1 MRGDEIAKSEMR
13 SIALLL
19 LSQHVEDGSFLHNNA
34 IAIVGSA
41 WENTDDSIG
50 SQLLVIDDVLEHSLR
65 VVEEFLSLRT
75 GFRIVEDLRVVTV
88 GVLSANLPCA
98 EEWEPVNIRKEN
110 VEVEVLNDN
119 NTRLFRWCGCE
130 LLPLDFVL
138 LLSSLSNT
146 LERSCGSSFLIIEC
160 HLFVLLIDFG
170 EVRTNSFLIA

>member
-19 LSQHVEDGSFLHNNA
+19 LSQHVEDGSFLHSNA
-34 IAIVGSA
+34 IVIVGSA
-41 WENTDDSIG
+41 WEDSDDCIS

-98 EEWEPVNIRKEN
+98 EEWEPVNIRK
-110 VEVEVLNDN
+110 
-119 NTRLFRWCGCE
+119 
-130 LLPLDFVL
+130 
-138 LLSSLSNT
+138 
-146 LERSCGSSFLIIEC
+146 
-160 HLFVLLIDFG
+160 
-170 EVRTNSFLIA
+170 